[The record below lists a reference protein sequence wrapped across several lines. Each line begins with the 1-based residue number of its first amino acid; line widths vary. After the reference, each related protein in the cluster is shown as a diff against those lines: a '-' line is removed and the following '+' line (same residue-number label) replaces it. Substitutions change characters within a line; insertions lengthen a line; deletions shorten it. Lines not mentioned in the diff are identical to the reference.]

1 MSQEEGPQRPSGQDR
16 LEAMRRKQAEE
27 LQKRQVLKSI
37 LDSDA
42 YERMSN
48 IRIANAAMYDQLVML
63 LMQLVQSGRVSG
75 KVTDA
80 QLRSLLDRIQARR
93 HEPNITFKR
102 K

>member
-1 MSQEEGPQRPSGQDR
+1 MSDDEPYKAPQDR

-37 LDSDA
+37 LDAEA
-42 YERMSN
+42 YERMGN
-48 IRIANAAMYDQLVML
+48 IRIANPAMYDQLIQL
-63 LMQLVQSGRVSG
+63 LIQLVQSGRVSG
-75 KVTDA
+75 KITET
-80 QLRSLLDRIQARR
+80 QLKSLLDRIQARR

>member
-1 MSQEEGPQRPSGQDR
+1 MSNETAPNSSQERMDA
-16 LEAMRRKQAEE
+16 LRRKQAEE

-37 LDSDA
+37 LDAEA

-48 IRIANAAMYDQLVML
+48 IRIANAAMYDQLISVL
-63 LMQLVQSGRVSG
+63 IQLVQSGRVSG
-75 KVTDA
+75 KITEA
-80 QLRSLLDRIQARR
+80 QLKSLLDRIQSRR